1 MQRVGSA
8 PAKLMRA
15 PFKKFSKAVLAA
27 LKKTEGQ
34 PYVRGSRLSLSKSHV
49 PGELKPSVRAWMNS
63 AASKVP
69 HKKGSKVSIHLNNI
83 FTRHGT
89 NQHKYKFGQTYSK
102 VNHASVRRLR
112 RAVTGKSEK
121 TNISP
126 KTMKKMQDLF
136 KMK

>member
-15 PFKKFSKAVLAA
+15 PFKKFSKAVLKA
-27 LKKTEGQ
+27 
-34 PYVRGSRLSLSKSHV
+34 LSKSHT
-49 PGELKPSVRAWMNS
+49 PGDLKPLTKVWMNS
-63 AASKVP
+63 KASKVP

-89 NQHKYKFGQTYSK
+89 NQHVYNSIKNFSK

-126 KTMKKMQDLF
+126 RVMKKMQDLF
-136 KMK
+136 KIK